1 MPIGSRKNQAQ
12 GDEML
17 TLRRILLVVLTAA
30 LVAGCSQPKPAP
42 APSVQIQPTSPFMNT
57 LPPDGWFS
65 IRAEGRVAP
74 PASDY
79 VIVYQNGL
87 AIYTEPASGQ
97 RFQRQMDAQEM
108 AVWKRMFVTQANFM
122 SLKDNYP
129 ATTPQP
135 DDNVSYTVL
144 LRDGDKVKTV
154 AAQKSGAPQALQI
167 ILNEFWN
174 LLDEVQTT
182 S

>member
-1 MPIGSRKNQAQ
+1 
-12 GDEML
+12 ML
-17 TLRRILLVVLTAA
+17 TLQRILLVALTAA
-30 LVAGCSQPKPAP
+30 LLAGCSQPRPAP
-42 APSVQIQPTSPFMNT
+42 VPTAGPLAQHTWAPTDT

-65 IRAEGRVAP
+65 IAAVGRVS
-74 PASDY
+74 PAAGDY

-87 AIYTEPASGQ
+87 AVYTEPTGGK
-97 RFQRQMDAQEM
+97 RFQRQLDAQEM
-108 AVWKRMFVTQANFM
+108 AAWKRMFVSQASFM

-135 DDNVSYTVL
+135 DDNVRYTVL
-144 LRDGDKVKTV
+144 LRDGDRVKTV
-154 AAQKSGAPQALQI
+154 VAIKSGAPQALRI

-174 LLDEVQTT
+174 LVDEVQTT